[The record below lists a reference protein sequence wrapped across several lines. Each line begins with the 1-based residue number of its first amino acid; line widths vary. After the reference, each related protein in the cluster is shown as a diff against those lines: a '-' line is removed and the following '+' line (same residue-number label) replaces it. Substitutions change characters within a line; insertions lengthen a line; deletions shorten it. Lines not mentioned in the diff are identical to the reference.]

1 MSKKKDL
8 LEEIETL
15 KEINSQRLKEIEELN
30 QRIDVRYQLTKDGK
44 YGKYYFVRGKAKKWN
59 DLSGVN
65 TSIW

>member
-15 KEINSQRLKEIEELN
+15 KEINSQRLKQIEELN
-30 QRIDVRYQLTKDGK
+30 QRIDVRYELTKDGK
-44 YGKYYFVRGKAKKWN
+44 HEKYYFVRGKAKKWN

-65 TSIW
+65 ANIW